1 MENASFIQKAKFIL
15 KHPLVL
21 LPTLT
26 ITVVWIVLGILQA
39 KYKETQV
46 LSWFNFF
53 TFAQGGLFGGVA
65 GAVGGIVG
73 KILIASILTALLTPL
88 FIKGSQPFAGFGKG
102 FKGFFNSFAFT
113 SFSAVAVFMLG
124 MAIALLVY
132 SFLNITQRWQESL
145 VGIAG
150 TVFLIKNIGQRSG
163 FLFSGLLSLLKKVSK
178 KMI

>member
-1 MENASFIQKAKFIL
+1 MGNTSYFSRLKQIL
-15 KHPLVL
+15 KHPIVL
-21 LPTLT
+21 LPTLILT
-26 ITVVWIVLGILQA
+26 LVWILLGFLQSR
-39 KYKETQV
+39 YKDSQA
-46 LSWFNFF
+46 LSYLNFF

-73 KILIASILTALLTPL
+73 KILIASLLNALLMPL

-102 FKGFFNSFAFT
+102 FRGFFKSFAFS

-124 MAIALLVY
+124 MAIALLIY

-150 TVFLIKNIGQRSG
+150 AVVLIKNIGQKG
-163 FLFSGLLSLLKKVSK
+163 AF
-178 KMI
+178 